1 MQKTIK
7 LKEMNKYLTVI
18 FVFGLCLACSSEKK
32 SVAADPALGLAS
44 EEIPASFSKEVSTKV
59 AFKFPYNLSNPI
71 AEFKL
76 SDKLTEISGL
86 GFTQEE
92 DALLSINDEQ
102 GKIFYLNIQNG
113 EIDKSIKFAKSGD
126 YEGIEQIGETIYVV
140 NSSGSIYEVTNLDA
154 EKPDTEKYNT
164 PLNADND
171 VEGLGYSPKLN
182 SLLVACKGKPGDK
195 KKYANQKAIYAFSL
209 DSKKLSEEPLYLIAE
224 KDIDER
230 TARGNRLIE
239 ALNGIFA
246 PSGIATHPKTKDMY
260 VLSAVGKAIAVLNS
274 KGKLI
279 HVEQMNKS
287 QFKQPEGICFA
298 SDGTLFISS
307 EGKSGKGRLFRFEMQ

>member
-1 MQKTIK
+1 
-7 LKEMNKYLTVI
+7 MNRYLTLI
-18 FVFGLCLACSSEKK
+18 FVFGLSFACSSEKK
-32 SVAADPALGLAS
+32 SVSKDPAYGMAPK
-44 EEIPASFSKEVSTKV
+44 EMPVSFSKELSTKA
-59 AFKFPYNLSNPI
+59 AFKFPYQLSNPV
-71 AEFKL
+71 AAFKL

-86 GFTQEE
+86 GLTKEE

-113 EIDKSIKFAKSGD
+113 EIDKSVKFAKSGD
-126 YEGIEQIGETIYVV
+126 YEGIEQIGETVYVV
-140 NSSGSIYEVTNLDA
+140 NSSGSVYEVRDLNDK
-154 EKPDTEKYNT
+154 KPKTEKYNT
-164 PLNADND
+164 PLNSDYD
-171 VEGLGYSPKLN
+171 VEGLGYSSKLN
-182 SLLVACKGKPGDK
+182 SLLLACKGKAGDK
-195 KKYANQKAIYAFSL
+195 KKYAKQKAIYAFSL

-224 KDIDER
+224 KDIDEK

-246 PSGIATHPKTKDMY
+246 PSGIATHPKTKDIY

-307 EGKSGKGRLFRFEMQ
+307 EGKSGKGRLFRFEME